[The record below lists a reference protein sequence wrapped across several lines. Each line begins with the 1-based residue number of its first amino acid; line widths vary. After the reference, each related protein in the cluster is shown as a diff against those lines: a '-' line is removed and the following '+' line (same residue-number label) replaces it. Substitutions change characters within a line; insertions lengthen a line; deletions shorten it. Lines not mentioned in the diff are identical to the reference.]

1 MAGSA
6 SDAQDEAMP
15 LAIGP
20 NAMMGE
26 RPCPAIRAIRKS
38 RRSSSKVKKKNRTVD
53 RPLSYSKKRAAWL
66 LFVYYY
72 IVKTESLRDLRFW
85 ALWAPTEGIGEAS
98 GGLGPHGFFG
108 GQNTQKKV
116 GRAARGAFGSRV
128 SGLGSRVPVLMDQ
141 VQR

>member
-1 MAGSA
+1 MRQTLRWAEPGSA

-85 ALWAPTEGIGEAS
+85 ALWAPTEGTGEAS
-98 GGLGPHGFFG
+98 RFLGAKKTPPSGARRAGL
-108 GQNTQKKV
+108 
-116 GRAARGAFGSRV
+116 
-128 SGLGSRVPVLMDQ
+128 SGLGSPC
-141 VQR
+141 